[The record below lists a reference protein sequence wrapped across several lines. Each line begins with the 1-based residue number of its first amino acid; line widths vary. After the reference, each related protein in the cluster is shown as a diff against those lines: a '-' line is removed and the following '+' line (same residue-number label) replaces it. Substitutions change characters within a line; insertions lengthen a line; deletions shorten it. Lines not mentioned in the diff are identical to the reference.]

1 MRDERHCAVWWL
13 SSPAEE
19 SGADVISVRVRSGL
33 VRTAVSSLQQAAGDV
48 DNQEQETKTP
58 RTTGASSDAT
68 STYPPPYNSTFHKNM
83 YVGHLPSLLVN
94 KICVSRTQTLSATS
108 QENLQKP
115 PSAGPQLRHQI
126 RFLFES

>member
-1 MRDERHCAVWWL
+1 MRDERDCAVWRL

-58 RTTGASSDAT
+58 NTILGNEDHT
-68 STYPPPYNSTFHKNM
+68 HE
-83 YVGHLPSLLVN
+83 L
-94 KICVSRTQTLSATS
+94 
-108 QENLQKP
+108 
-115 PSAGPQLRHQI
+115 
-126 RFLFES
+126 